1 MNDLVEN
8 LKTLSELYGVIGI
21 KQSFEDEGAL
31 LDDVISVRR
40 ITELCNLMSFVKVG
54 GCEAN
59 TDIYNCLRIG
69 INGIIAPM
77 IETPFAMS
85 KFVNCSPEKDRNF
98 IVIESKTA
106 YQNIDEIL
114 LVGNNKISGVVVGRS
129 DLTKS
134 YEMNKKE
141 TDSDFIYSVTES
153 VLSKAKQYDL
163 ITTLGGNIS
172 TKSSEFIKNMFEKKL
187 LDRIETRNVVIG
199 LNQNNIQIVETVI
212 KKALEFEILILQKKY
227 TESLAC
233 NEDYKKRI
241 DLLDNRK

>member
-1 MNDLVEN
+1 
-8 LKTLSELYGVIGI
+8 
-21 KQSFEDEGAL
+21 
-31 LDDVISVRR
+31 
-40 ITELCNLMSFVKVG
+40 
-54 GCEAN
+54 
-59 TDIYNCLRIG
+59 
-69 INGIIAPM
+69 M

-114 LVGNNKISGVVVGRS
+114 LVGENKISGVVVGRS

-134 YEMNKKE
+134 YEMDKKE
-141 TDSDFIYSVTES
+141 TDSEFIYSITES
-153 VLSKAKQYDL
+153 VLSKAKQYNL

-172 TKSSEFIKNMFEKKL
+172 TKSCEFIKNMFEKKL

-199 LNQNNIQIVETVI
+199 LNENNIQNVETVI
-212 KKALEFEILILQKKY
+212 KKALDFEILILQKKY